1 MKQDARLTRLL
12 KSALLLLA
20 FCLSAMIFTGVGTAE
35 AAEPTYI
42 KIQLE
47 QWKEFKQNTNL
58 LQAKLN
64 LLESA
69 LTTQKGTSK
78 ELLMQLVEAKKQ
90 LGLTQQA
97 LTNSKRSL
105 ASAEESLKI
114 SESLYE
120 KLKLQMEL
128 ERQKAKRIKRQ
139 RNLYAGCVIF
149 AVVYAA
155 AK

>member
-1 MKQDARLTRLL
+1 MKQDVKLARLL

-20 FCLSAMIFTGVGTAE
+20 FCLSAMTCTIDTAE
-35 AAEPTYI
+35 AAEPTCI

-47 QWKEFKQNTNL
+47 QWREFKQNTNL
-58 LQAKLN
+58 LQAKLS

-78 ELLMQLVEAKKQ
+78 ELLTQLEEAKKQ

-105 ASAEESLKI
+105 ASAEESLNH
-114 SESLYE
+114 SEALYK
-120 KLKLQMEL
+120 KLTEQMEL
-128 ERQKAKRIKRQ
+128 ERREAKRIKCQ
-139 RNLYAGCVIF
+139 RNIYASSALLFLLC
-149 AVVYAA
+149 AA

>member
-1 MKQDARLTRLL
+1 MKQDGNLTRLL

-20 FCLSAMIFTGVGTAE
+20 FCLSAMTCTIDTAE
-35 AAEPTYI
+35 AAEPTCI

-47 QWKEFKQNTNL
+47 QWREFKQNTNL
-58 LQAKLN
+58 LQAKLS

>member
-1 MKQDARLTRLL
+1 MRQKEKLTRLL

-20 FCLSAMIFTGVGTAE
+20 FCLFAMTCTGVGTAE
-35 AAEPTYI
+35 AAPQQITMSFAQWNQF
-42 KIQLE
+42 KE
-47 QWKEFKQNTNL
+47 QTNL
-58 LQAKLN
+58 LEAKLN
-64 LLESA
+64 LVDEKLKQ
-69 LTTQKGTSK
+69 QKGTSS
-78 ELLMQLVEAKKQ
+78 ELLMQLAEAKKQ

-105 ASAEESLKI
+105 VNAKESLRI

-120 KLKLQMEL
+120 KLKLQMES
-128 ERQKAKRIKRQ
+128 ERQKAKRVKRQ

>member
-1 MKQDARLTRLL
+1 MTCTID
-12 KSALLLLA
+12 
-20 FCLSAMIFTGVGTAE
+20 TAE
-35 AAEPTYI
+35 AAEPTCI

-47 QWKEFKQNTNL
+47 QWREFKQNTNL
-58 LQAKLN
+58 LQAKLS

-78 ELLMQLVEAKKQ
+78 ELLMQLAEAKKQ
-90 LGLTQQA
+90 LGLTQQE
-97 LTNSKRSL
+97 LTNSKSSL
-105 ASAEESLKI
+105 ANAKQSLDVSKT
-114 SESLYE
+114 LYKTLTE
-120 KLKLQMEL
+120 QMEQ

-139 RNLYAGCVIF
+139 RNFYAGCVIF

>member
-1 MKQDARLTRLL
+1 MRRKEKSTRLL

-20 FCLSAMIFTGVGTAE
+20 FCLSAMTFTGGGIAE
-35 AAEPTYI
+35 AAPQQVTMSI
-42 KIQLE
+42 E
-47 QWKEFKQNTNL
+47 QWNQFKEQTNL
-58 LQAKLN
+58 LEAKLN
-64 LLESA
+64 LADEKLKQQKSA
-69 LTTQKGTSK
+69 SA
-78 ELLMQLVEAKKQ
+78 ELLTQLSEAKKQ
-90 LGLTQQA
+90 LILTQEA